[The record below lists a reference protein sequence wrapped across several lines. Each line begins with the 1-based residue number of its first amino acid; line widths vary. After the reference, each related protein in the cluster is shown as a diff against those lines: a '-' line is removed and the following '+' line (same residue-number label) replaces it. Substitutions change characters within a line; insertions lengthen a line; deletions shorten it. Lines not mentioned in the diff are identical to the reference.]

1 MAIISICNNQ
11 EVFYQLDS
19 TYSDFYN
26 KSYEC
31 EEAFGLAETFSKLN
45 VKTAN
50 HYVSGS
56 GDFALGVG
64 SFLVDGTFLDQDAL
78 KIILKDFN
86 TPQFSRSRI
95 TGVFCIAVY
104 KSRKLTIFVDES
116 SDYDLF
122 YHIDDKVVTI
132 TNSYYHLA
140 RTLDGVKVDE
150 AALAQ
155 KLFYLN
161 ILGNKS
167 PFLGVDRLLG
177 NQCIVWDVEHG
188 WNVLP
193 FNRMV
198 SITAE
203 NVISYSYERYKGI
216 DRLFRNSALFMTGG
230 QDSRLMLSFLLRQG
244 FKPSLIYGESDSPS
258 LITRKNDKQIVETIA
273 EKMELPIT
281 IENWSNNRTN
291 FEIALE
297 KYGEYALD
305 YGYNANYLASFERCK
320 VELIESGY
328 HIELFRNVDVV
339 RGFEN
344 KYLSL
349 DEFISKIYL
358 GRNLKTLLSDWQEL
372 WANMRVSLEAL
383 CKELGLDKTHLSCEN
398 CVSLLAA
405 AYYPSSINFFNLANR
420 FAYSF
425 SFLGDWDIGQKL
437 AIIPP
442 KDKAKSKMQIAAI
455 KSFCPELLNFP
466 FFSHVREQT
475 LKGDKA
481 YLEDKHKALV
491 RVKRVVQKSIPKNA
505 IYKYLRILYRR
516 LTGNTG
522 DIVEINQEASLVRE
536 IYDDLQGSIVL
547 FGIDPKA
554 MSEEYALL
562 TQAEMFVAYDKL
574 LKQVFK

>member
-11 EVFYQLDS
+11 QVFCKLDS
-19 TYSDFYN
+19 TYSDFYC

-31 EEAFGLAETFSKLN
+31 EEPFGLAETFGKLN
-45 VKTAN
+45 VKTVN
-50 HYVSGS
+50 HYVSDS

-64 SFLVDGTFLDQDAL
+64 SFLVDGVFLDQDAL

-86 TPQFSRSRI
+86 TAQFSRSRI

-104 KSRKLTIFVDES
+104 KSRKLTIFVDEN
-116 SDYDLF
+116 SDFDLF
-122 YHIDDKVVTI
+122 YHIDDKVVTV

-150 AALAQ
+150 VALAQ

-167 PFLGVDRLLG
+167 PFLGINRLLG
-177 NQCIVWDVEHG
+177 NQCIVWEAERG

-193 FNRMV
+193 FSRTIP
-198 SITAE
+198 ITAE
-203 NVISYSYERYKGI
+203 SVISYSYERYKGI
-216 DRLFRNSALFMTGG
+216 DGLFLNSALFMTGG
-230 QDSRLMLSFLLRQG
+230 QDSRLMLSFLLKQG
-244 FKPSLIYGESDSPS
+244 LKPSLIYGESDSPS

-273 EKMELPIT
+273 EKMDLPIAV
-281 IENWSNNRTN
+281 ENWSNNRTN
-291 FEIALE
+291 FKIALE

-320 VELIESGY
+320 AELIESGY
-328 HIELFRNVDVV
+328 NIELFRNVDVV
-339 RGFEN
+339 KGFEN

-349 DEFISKIYL
+349 EEFISKMYL
-358 GRNLKTLLSDWQEL
+358 GRNPKTLLSDWQEL
-372 WANMRVSLEAL
+372 WGDMRDSLEAL

-405 AYYPSSINFFNLANR
+405 AFYPSSINFFNLANR

-425 SFLGDWDIGQKL
+425 SFLGDWDISQKL
-437 AIIPP
+437 ANIPS
-442 KDKAKSKMQIAAI
+442 KDKAKSKLQIAAI
-455 KSFCPELLNFP
+455 KTFCPELLNFP

-475 LKGDKA
+475 LKGSKT
-481 YLEDKHKALV
+481 YLEDKHKVLV
-491 RVKRVVQKSIPKNA
+491 HVKRAVQKSIPKNV
-505 IYKYLRILYRR
+505 IYRYLRILYRR
-516 LTGNTG
+516 LIGSVG
-522 DIVEINQEASLVRE
+522 DIAEITQEVSLVRE

-554 MSEEYALL
+554 ISEENALL
-562 TQAEMFVAYDKL
+562 TQAQMFVAFDEL
-574 LKQVFK
+574 LKQVLE